1 MPGQATT
8 RPWLKSVR
16 AVVITGLLAVALWS
30 VVDLD
35 KLTRLF
41 ARADLFWGSLAVLM
55 LPAQAVLGGL
65 RWQRV
70 AKDLGLPLS
79 RRYALEE
86 YSLSMGLNQILPG
99 GLAGDAVRVWR
110 HKSGHGA
117 LGAPLRAAVVDR
129 VIGHVAHLVVT
140 LVGLML
146 WPWAHGRAAPLWAW
160 LVVVGIL
167 AVVVVIALRPL
178 AGLRSLVADAKMALS
193 RPRQWGVHT
202 LLSTALLASIL
213 FGFYAAAR
221 ALGLPLGWG
230 VLTAVPLM
238 MLVLILP
245 VSVGGWGIR
254 EVASIL
260 VFSLLEW
267 SATDAVAVS
276 AAYGMS
282 CLVGALP
289 AVVFWFKQREVE

>member
-1 MPGQATT
+1 MVVAERDEVDEFSISDLTVTVQIYFFNEVLLVLFREVYVTGIHVDDVEQA
-8 RPWLKSVR
+8 
-16 AVVITGLLAVALWS
+16 
-30 VVDLD
+30 
-35 KLTRLF
+35 
-41 ARADLFWGSLAVLM
+41 
-55 LPAQAVLGGL
+55 
-65 RWQRV
+65 WQR
-70 AKDLGLPLS
+70 GPE
-79 RRYALEE
+79 RGCGNEH
-86 YSLSMGLNQILPG
+86 
-99 GLAGDAVRVWR
+99 DAVRVWR
-110 HKSGHGA
+110 HKAGHGA

-238 MLVLILP
+238 ILVLVLP

-254 EVASIL
+254 EVASVL
-260 VFSLLEW
+260 VFSLLGW

-289 AVVFWFKQREVE
+289 AVVFWFKPREVE